1 VARRPLRVALRVNQT
16 ILKQFIRLRKQKSSY
31 KESSSILMR
40 PLLAP
45 HRCPGCEIRKP
56 LCFCAWIPRIEL
68 STRLIVLMHT
78 CEEVLTSNTAR
89 LAAKAL
95 VHSEVRIHGRKDG
108 RMKTEGLVE
117 SGRASLL
124 LFPSP
129 RAVELTPD
137 FVSQLS
143 SPVNLIVPDAS
154 WRQTSR
160 FVRHEP
166 AIARIQHVKLMP
178 GPPSEYR
185 LRVQRNE
192 QHLCTL
198 EAIARAIG
206 VLESAEA
213 QSSLE
218 KLLRVMVERTLWSR
232 GKIPAS
238 ECRESGIPAGT

>member
-1 VARRPLRVALRVNQT
+1 
-16 ILKQFIRLRKQKSSY
+16 
-31 KESSSILMR
+31 MR

-56 LCFCAWIPRIEL
+56 LCFCSWIPRIEL
-68 STRLIVLMHT
+68 NTRLIVLMHT

-89 LAAKAL
+89 LAAKSL
-95 VHSEVRIHGRKDG
+95 VYSEVRIHGRKDG
-108 RMKTEGLVE
+108 RMQTDGLVE
-117 SGRASLL
+117 PGRTSLL

-129 RAVELTPD
+129 RAIELTPD
-137 FVSQLS
+137 LVSKLPN
-143 SPVNLIVPDAS
+143 PVNLIVPDAS
-154 WRQTSR
+154 WRQTAR

-166 AIARIQHVKLMP
+166 AIAGIQHVKLMP

-192 QHLCTL
+192 QNLCTL

-206 VLESAEA
+206 VLESVDA
-213 QSSLE
+213 QASLE
-218 KLLRVMVERTLWSR
+218 RLLRVMVERTLWSR

-238 ECRESGIPAGT
+238 ECRESGIPPGI